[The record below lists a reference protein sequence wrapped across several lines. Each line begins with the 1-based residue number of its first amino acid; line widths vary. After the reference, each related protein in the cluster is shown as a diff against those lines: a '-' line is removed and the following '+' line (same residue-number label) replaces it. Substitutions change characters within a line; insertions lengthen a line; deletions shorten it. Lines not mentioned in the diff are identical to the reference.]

1 MNASVFCCEQ
11 AEVRLTSASGEKT
24 ILQGIDLNIGR
35 GEFLCMVGGSG
46 TGKTT
51 LLRALGGFCAP
62 TGGAVFY
69 EGAAFS
75 GPPAGVVTVFQ
86 DYGNALLPWRTV
98 RGNVALG
105 IEEQVSGAALDD
117 RIDAALAMVGLQQA
131 AREYPAKLSGG
142 MQQRLQIARALAL
155 QPKVLLMDEPFGA
168 LDAMTKAKL
177 QDQLRHIQASTGTT
191 IVFITHDVDEAVYLG
206 DRVILLAGSP
216 GRITSEL
223 RPALPATRDQIST
236 KEMPEY
242 LHARHELL
250 ERLHGAAR

>member
-75 GPPAGVVTVFQ
+75 GPPAGVVT
-86 DYGNALLPWRTV
+86 
-98 RGNVALG
+98 
-105 IEEQVSGAALDD
+105 
-117 RIDAALAMVGLQQA
+117 
-131 AREYPAKLSGG
+131 
-142 MQQRLQIARALAL
+142 
-155 QPKVLLMDEPFGA
+155 
-168 LDAMTKAKL
+168 
-177 QDQLRHIQASTGTT
+177 
-191 IVFITHDVDEAVYLG
+191 
-206 DRVILLAGSP
+206 
-216 GRITSEL
+216 
-223 RPALPATRDQIST
+223 
-236 KEMPEY
+236 
-242 LHARHELL
+242 
-250 ERLHGAAR
+250 